1 MSYVYYL
8 NSHFPKKLTRK
19 YRMHYLLSIYLHK
32 THVCNIYAS
41 WNIFLKWIVWNIGSQ
56 RDGGH
61 PSHDM
66 YESSNRGQSRGGPP
80 SNRGP
85 PSRGP
90 PPRGVPSRGP
100 PPRDDRD
107 RGAYSTGQRRPSNMD
122 SRGGGPPMKRA
133 RPSSM
138 SSRGSMRR

>member
-1 MSYVYYL
+1 MCAI
-8 NSHFPKKLTRK
+8 F
-19 YRMHYLLSIYLHK
+19 MLHE
-32 THVCNIYAS
+32 
-41 WNIFLKWIVWNIGSQ
+41 IFSSKIVWNIGSQ
-56 RDGGH
+56 RDSGR

-100 PPRDDRD
+100 PLRDDRD
-107 RGAYSTGQRRPSNMD
+107 RGGYSTGQRRPSNMD

-133 RPSSM
+133 RPSGM